1 MMKKEIPFNI
11 ELPKDIIL
19 MKNEF
24 QKNGKKLYIVGGF
37 VRDLYLKQ
45 TPHDIDLVTDALP
58 HESKLILKNY
68 NVSDEQGKSFGVLR
82 IYTDAEPLGY
92 ELATFRRDISLG
104 RDTKGDD
111 QKVEIG
117 VHITIYDDVQRR
129 DLTMNALFYDIETSE
144 IVDLVGGISDI
155 DNNTISAV
163 GNASERF
170 VEDRLRILRVFR
182 FASRN
187 LSTISDDTS
196 DAIKSDHRLRNI
208 SSIDDVS
215 QERIVEEFVKAIEW
229 AEKSKK
235 MESLTYYLE
244 LLKEYNMFDE
254 MFPKLNVNVDNI
266 NTFDL
271 RIIFAMLFRNNNI
284 SLLKKKLY
292 EYKVP
297 SKYADPACFL
307 LTLKRDLHD
316 INNILALHKDKV
328 RYHVTEQTMQDFV
341 DLCVFDWEYSSF
353 NYMFKA
359 FLKFETSVDAYEL
372 MDRGFKGSELGAEI
386 KRLEIENFKKLL
398 I

>member
-1 MMKKEIPFNI
+1 MMKKEIAFNI

-82 IYTDAEPLGY
+82 IYTDVEPLGY

-117 VHITIYDDVQRR
+117 SHITIYDDVRRR

-155 DNNTISAV
+155 DNNIISAV

-170 VEDRLRILRVFR
+170 VEDRLRILRTFR

-187 LSTISDDTS
+187 LSTISEATS
-196 DAIKSDHRLRNI
+196 EAIKTDHRLRNI
-208 SSIDDVS
+208 SLVDDVS
-215 QERIVEEFVKAIEW
+215 QERIVEEFIKSVEW
-229 AEKSKK
+229 AEKNNKI
-235 MESLTYYLE
+235 ESLTYYLE
-244 LLKEYNMFDE
+244 LLKDYNMFDE
-254 MFPKLNVNVDNI
+254 MFPKLDVNVDNI

-271 RIIFAMLFRNNNI
+271 RIIFAMLFRNNDI

-297 SKYADPACFL
+297 SKYADSACFL
-307 LTLKRDLHD
+307 LTLKCNLHD

-341 DLCVFDWEYSSF
+341 DLCIFDWEFSSF

-372 MDRGFKGSELGAEI
+372 MDRGFKGAELGAEI
-386 KRLEIENFKKLL
+386 KRLEIEKFKKLL